1 MKQVILSVIGLA
13 VASAGALGGYL
24 GWWESSQIVYDLG
37 DVVDD
42 FSLTDI
48 YGNSVSLT
56 DYDEAQGWAIIFTCN
71 SCPYSLLYEDRIIDL
86 AENYPERG
94 VPVLVLNPNNPDV
107 KPGDQVQKLM
117 ERADS
122 LQFNFPYLI
131 DDQRIYKR
139 FGAEKTPAVYVLDRD
154 RTLRYRGAIDDNVHN
169 AEGVKEKYLEQVLE
183 VLLNEEIPELRET
196 RVIGCTIK
204 AR

>member
-1 MKQVILSVIGLA
+1 MKQVVLSVIGLI

-24 GWWESSQIVYDLG
+24 GWWESPQNVYELG

-42 FSLTDI
+42 FTLTDI
-48 YGNSVSLT
+48 YGNSVALT
-56 DYDEAQGWAIIFTCN
+56 DHGEALGWAIIFTCN

-86 AENYPERG
+86 AAKYPKKG
-94 VPVLVLNPNNPDV
+94 VPVLILNPNNPEV

-122 LQFNFPYLI
+122 LEFDFPYLI
-131 DDQRIYKR
+131 DDRQIHKR
-139 FGAEKTPAVYVLDRD
+139 FGAEKTPAVYVLDRE

-183 VLLNEEIPELRET
+183 ELLNEQIPELRET